1 MEMSSEPSLQFNV
14 SHSGDVVL
22 LGFALRNLGV
32 DVERRQDG
40 VDFAGLAKTSFS
52 QMEQDTILAL
62 TPEKRASLFY
72 EYWTCKE
79 ACIKADGRGLS
90 APLHQF
96 SIVASARGS
105 EWRDVAVAN
114 PGVFESA
121 WRVRMLGT
129 IPGYA
134 AAVAAPGDGWDVVRM
149 QLAEVNSS
157 L

>member
-79 ACIKADGRGLS
+79 ACIKADGRGLLG
-90 APLHQF
+90 AR
-96 SIVASARGS
+96 IGVARRRCS
-105 EWRDVAVAN
+105 ESRS
-114 PGVFESA
+114 F
-121 WRVRMLGT
+121 
-129 IPGYA
+129 
-134 AAVAAPGDGWDVVRM
+134 
-149 QLAEVNSS
+149 
-157 L
+157 